1 MGYILTPL
9 RGYVFAATVALIA
22 RGRNTSNSIRLR
34 RIVRVNGR
42 GSWHPSRIVWRFLDW
57 RNCRLGW
64 RHRVRIWKS
73 RSCHSSPKM
82 RKKCERSSDRRS
94 DWKKPLPRDQI
105 EGVESFTGLR
115 IHPNAVRSAVVG
127 EVAIRRGETY
137 SGRGL
142 RPSGDGRKH
151 GDGDR
156 LAGSR

>member
-1 MGYILTPL
+1 MAGDRGIRAGSSGGSLTGGIAGSGGGIGLGSGNVGP
-9 RGYVFAATVALIA
+9 AIATA
-22 RGRNTSNSIRLR
+22 
-34 RIVRVNGR
+34 
-42 GSWHPSRIVWRFLDW
+42 
-57 RNCRLGW
+57 
-64 RHRVRIWKS
+64 
-73 RSCHSSPKM
+73 KM
-82 RKKCERSSDRRS
+82 REKSKRSSDRRN

-115 IHPNAVRSAVVG
+115 THPNAVRSAVVG